1 MEDDRT
7 LESYGIQQDDVV
19 LIKNKADDLKEKVRS
34 PWDCDPLR
42 VDSSISPS
50 CVSISAR

>member
-34 PWDCDPLR
+34 PWVCDPLR

-50 CVSISAR
+50 CVSISTR